1 MMNTNNLSSFQQKT
15 KFKKIGDKYFLPFDI
30 WNYLDFGLMSILILF
45 FIYAA
50 SKINVIFLLILIIY
64 VIRVITTLN
73 DRFFVE
79 VKTSKSLNENI
90 RLIKELA
97 QRQDNF
103 TQSLDEEG
111 LFLFEYSERNIFYRY
126 NYRKRDYIETVIIY
140 CDDNSIWV
148 NSYNQRYFGLFRRQN
163 LKQWIKLLQ
172 LKSEN

>member
-1 MMNTNNLSSFQQKT
+1 MNTDNLSTT
-15 KFKKIGDKYFLPFDI
+15 KQHSKLKKLNGKYFLSFDI

-50 SKINVIFLLILIIY
+50 SKINAIFLLILVIY

-73 DRFFVE
+73 DRFFIE
-79 VKTSKSLNENI
+79 IKTSQSLKENI
-90 RLIKELA
+90 HLIKELA

-103 TQSLDEEG
+103 TQSMDKEG
-111 LFLFEYSERNIFYRY
+111 LFLFDYAERNIFYRY
-126 NYRKRDYIETVIIY
+126 NYRKRDYIETVVIY

-148 NSYNQRYFGLFRRQN
+148 NSFNQRYFGLFRRQN

>member
-1 MMNTNNLSSFQQKT
+1 MNTDNLSTT
-15 KFKKIGDKYFLPFDI
+15 KQHSKLKKLNGKYFLPFDI

-50 SKINVIFLLILIIY
+50 SKINSIFLLILVIY

-73 DRFFVE
+73 DRFFIE
-79 VKTSKSLNENI
+79 IKTSQSLKENI
-90 RLIKELA
+90 HLIKELA

-103 TQSLDEEG
+103 TQSMDKEG
-111 LFLFEYSERNIFYRY
+111 LFLFDYAERNIFYRY
-126 NYRKRDYIETVIIY
+126 NYRKRDYIETVVIY

-148 NSYNQRYFGLFRRQN
+148 NSFNQRYFGLFRRQN

-172 LKSEN
+172 LKREN